1 MPLSLHKY
9 HYRSDAQLVADLLA
23 GNEAAVRC
31 LLYEQYTPLL
41 RHNAQKAAGDKP
53 ADYDDLVQELYLY
66 LSADG
71 GKTCE
76 PTPLRSVSGAVGKQ
90 VPAGKNKCAGDA
102 VKQ

>member
-23 GNEAAVRC
+23 GNEAAV
-31 LLYEQYTPLL
+31 
-41 RHNAQKAAGDKP
+41 
-53 ADYDDLVQELYLY
+53 
-66 LSADG
+66 
-71 GKTCE
+71 
-76 PTPLRSVSGAVGKQ
+76 KQ